1 MIYPDIPL
9 EQRVLIFKVDRDDE
23 VIDKIYEKIRKC
35 RVFLQE
41 FSQMHQ
47 DFNK

>member
-41 FSQMHQ
+41 FSLLH
-47 DFNK
+47 DNFNK